1 MNGTQDV
8 RFDQVLYY
16 DSVVGGKRQFGTVWI
31 VETQSGSLG
40 VEKKF
45 LVSSVD
51 DGDFGVMETMIFP
64 YDDTGEVLY
73 LEVWSDHEFRSNAS
87 QHARFVMEYLEAQNL
102 NRDGLPTSVRM
113 TASESVRK
121 FGIDLC

>member
-1 MNGTQDV
+1 MNGTENVQ
-8 RFDQVLYY
+8 FDSIAYN
-16 DSVVGGKRQFGTVWI
+16 DDTMGRHRFGTVWI

-45 LVSSVD
+45 LVSSVID
-51 DGDFGVMETMIFP
+51 QDFGVEETMIFP

-73 LEVWSDHEFRSNAS
+73 LEVWSDHDFRSNAS
-87 QHARFVMEYLEAQNL
+87 QHSRFLMEYLKTQRSISL
-102 NRDGLPTSVRM
+102 SPMM
-113 TASESVRK
+113 TASESTKK